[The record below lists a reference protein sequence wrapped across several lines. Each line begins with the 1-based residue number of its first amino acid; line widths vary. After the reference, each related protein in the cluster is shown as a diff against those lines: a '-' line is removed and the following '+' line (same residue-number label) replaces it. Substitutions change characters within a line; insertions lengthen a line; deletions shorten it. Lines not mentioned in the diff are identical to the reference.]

1 MRVVVLGSGVVG
13 IASAYYLARL
23 GHEVVVVDRQPG
35 AGMETSFANAGQV
48 SPGYSA
54 PWAGPGIPIKAMKW
68 LMMKHSP
75 LVIRPKADPK
85 QWLWL
90 AQMLANCTEKAY
102 QRNKGRMVRLA
113 EYSRD
118 CMQALR
124 QEVEIHYDH
133 RERGLVQLFRTQA
146 QLDATGKDISV
157 LKSYNVAYEV
167 LDAAG
172 CIAVEPAL
180 ALVREKF
187 VGGLRLVGDETGDAF
202 MFSQRL
208 AEIAAGLGVSY
219 RYGITIRQLVAE
231 GDRIAGVVVGNGEVI
246 RGDAYVAALG
256 SYTPGLLAP
265 LGIKLPIYPV
275 KGYSLTMPIVDPE
288 AAPMSTVMDETYKI
302 GITRLGNRIR
312 VGGTAE
318 LAGFDLTLRQ
328 SRRETLEFSVMDLFP
343 KGGDVSKA
351 TFWTG
356 LRPMTPDGTPIVGA
370 TRFGNLYT
378 NTGHGTLG
386 WTMACG
392 SGKLIADLISG
403 RKPDIAYE
411 DLAAH
416 RYDSEWF

>member
-219 RYGITIRQLVAE
+219 RYGTTIRQLVAE

>member
-172 CIAVEPAL
+172 CIAIEPAL

>member
-172 CIAVEPAL
+172 CIAIEPAL

-411 DLAAH
+411 DFAAH